1 MGDNM
6 LKIWLILLASVSLA
20 MSEPETKEEKLLRQC
35 VKKGSQNYRKYCMTK
50 GEMAAWACKE
60 LKTVHKT
67 YCEGKTKCDVEHAA
81 AESSCREMIV
91 NARDS
96 QSYTDGIITSTSECF
111 ETVMNQHWQ
120 CASEHKVMRKK
131 SSWVVKKNFAF
142 KMKKA
147 KDDELV
153 IVRPENLAQ
162 ARAQFEGS
170 QDFGDIGI
178 DGEMIDPLIAGF
190 IK

>member
-1 MGDNM
+1 
-6 LKIWLILLASVSLA
+6 
-20 MSEPETKEEKLLRQC
+20 
-35 VKKGSQNYRKYCMTK
+35 
-50 GEMAAWACKE
+50 
-60 LKTVHKT
+60 
-67 YCEGKTKCDVEHAA
+67 
-81 AESSCREMIV
+81 
-91 NARDS
+91 
-96 QSYTDGIITSTSECF
+96 
-111 ETVMNQHWQ
+111 
-120 CASEHKVMRKK
+120 MRKK

-170 QDFGDIGI
+170 QEFGDIGI